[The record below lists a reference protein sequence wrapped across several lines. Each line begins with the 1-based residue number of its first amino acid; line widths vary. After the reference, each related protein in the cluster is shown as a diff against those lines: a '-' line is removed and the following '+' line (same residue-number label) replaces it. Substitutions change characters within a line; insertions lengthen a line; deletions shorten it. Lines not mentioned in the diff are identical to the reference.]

1 MNESWGESRSKKM
14 GVRKGLR
21 SAVHQGEDK
30 SAVCQVEGLGLG
42 GISM

>member
-1 MNESWGESRSKKM
+1 MNESWGESKSKT